1 MECDA
6 AGLLGRMLRR
16 HEGIDPRSPRVHG
29 AGEIWYSRWWVDASI
44 VLPTTMSPPDAPSLR
59 AAGHS
64 GSPDAELLGCPARP
78 TSPKAIIFAQKERAM
93 ISIVWSSRL
102 HSRLHGSTVC
112 RATARRLRWSV
123 DPASVLEP
131 AISAPHDAVTL
142 AACSCSCSHTHS
154 CSLRAALIMQ
164 LDDRL
169 VTRACA
175 GFSAHCRLRAGCCPP
190 HEQ

>member
-59 AAGHS
+59 AAGHG

-102 HSRLHGSTVC
+102 HSRLHSLSCHRPPPPLERGSC
-112 RATARRLRWSV
+112 ACAGARHLRTARRLRLS
-123 DPASVLEP
+123 PRP
-131 AISAPHDAVTL
+131 
-142 AACSCSCSHTHS
+142 
-154 CSLRAALIMQ
+154 
-164 LDDRL
+164 
-169 VTRACA
+169 
-175 GFSAHCRLRAGCCPP
+175 
-190 HEQ
+190 